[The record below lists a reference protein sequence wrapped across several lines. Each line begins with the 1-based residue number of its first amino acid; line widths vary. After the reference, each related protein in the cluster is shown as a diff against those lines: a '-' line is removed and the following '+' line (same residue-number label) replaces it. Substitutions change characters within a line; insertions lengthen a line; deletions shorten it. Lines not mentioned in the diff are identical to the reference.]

1 MSTEDL
7 VRQVQALPAAEQA
20 AVVEALLN
28 ALDRTDPALDAAWAA
43 EAEDRVAAYRRGEL
57 RAVPLT
63 EVLAKYAKR

>member
-7 VRQVQALPAAEQA
+7 VRQVQLLPAAEQA

-43 EAEDRVAAYRRGEL
+43 EAEERVAAYRRGEL

-63 EVLAKYAKR
+63 EVLGKYRNR